1 MFHKLGTNSIPE
13 NEKTSLI
20 TAIATIGEW
29 RPAAFPSRSLS
40 GRPSNKSA
48 FANCGLT
55 SFTLPVSVND
65 FGDYIFIDC
74 YQLTNV
80 IISPGVLTLR
90 ETMFSFCNAL
100 QSLSIPDSV
109 TNIDT
114 WVFAGCANL
123 THIDVSPGNPAYSS
137 INGVVFKKNQTTLLS
152 FPSGFS
158 GNYAI
163 PVGVTNIGDS
173 AFLDCVGVTN
183 ITIPNGVTRI
193 GIELFAD
200 CYDLANISI
209 PSSVTYIGD
218 SAFYP
223 DYELTSVY
231 FQGNAPQIGTSI
243 FGASDSGIDNSTVY
257 YLPGATGW
265 GTAFGGLP
273 TALWLPQIFPRRRI
287 NSGSISAGPPPK
299 PSSWRPAPISSTPSG
314 HRLRPLLSRAV
325 QPISAIPHR
334 QIVRD
339 GSIASV
345 HSSISGS

>member
-1 MFHKLGTNSIPE
+1 
-13 NEKTSLI
+13 
-20 TAIATIGEW
+20 
-29 RPAAFPSRSLS
+29 LS

-100 QSLSIPDSV
+100 QSLAIPDSV
-109 TNIDT
+109 TYIDT
-114 WVFAGCANL
+114 WDFAGCANL

-137 INGVVFKKNQTTLLS
+137 INGVVFKKNQTALLS

-193 GIELFAD
+193 GIESFAD

-273 TALWLPQIFPRRRI
+273 TALWLPQISVAADLSAPANQFGFNISWAATQTVVVQACTNLI
-287 NSGSISAGPPPK
+287 NPVWAPVATITLTSGSAYFSDPT
-299 PSSWRPAPISSTPSG
+299 STNCPGRFS
-314 HRLRPLLSRAV
+314 RLRS
-325 QPISAIPHR
+325 Q
-334 QIVRD
+334 
-339 GSIASV
+339 
-345 HSSISGS
+345 